1 MKKSFWKRA
10 ATLVCALTL
19 CVVGLTAHSTAQ
31 AAGLAQTKKL
41 SVTVEEN
48 QVKLKWNKV
57 TGAKQYQI
65 YRATSENG
73 TYTRVKTTSSRSWT
87 DTGRK
92 GEYWYKVRAV
102 NGRKTGAF
110 SKKDHTFRVYAKI
123 VDYWDGVFDVKVTN
137 PSSKKDIYFIPG
149 DNCAGAVLV
158 DLYSDDDG
166 ETYYGSLTPKK
177 WVRIPKNTTKI
188 ISIDIPDLM
197 DEDYFWDLEPI
208 AMATF
213 VTSRSNPKY
222 IYVVGALYNGSYT
235 MIDKEKI

>member
-19 CVVGLTAHSTAQ
+19 CVVGLTAHNTAQ

-110 SKKDHTFRVYAKI
+110 SAKNHTFRIYAKI
-123 VDYWDGVFDVKVTN
+123 TSFSGGVFKVKVTN
-137 PSSKKDIYFIPG
+137 PSTKKTIYFIPG
-149 DNCAGAVLV
+149 SGCAAATIV
-158 DLYSDDDG
+158 DKR
-166 ETYYGSLTPKK
+166 TGSYRTLTAALTSSKVVSVGRNSSK
-177 WVRIPKNTTKI
+177 T
-188 ISIDIPDLM
+188 ISIRVPGLTSLNRSI
-197 DEDYFWDLEPI
+197 EEPMAI
-208 AMATF
+208 ATF
-213 VTSRSNPKY
+213 CTSKTNPKY
-222 IYVVGALYNGSYT
+222 VYAVGAAYTSSYT